1 MNVSDINVAQHREA
15 TSGLS
20 VDQRFLDRWSPRAMT
35 GQSLQDTELLTLVE
49 AARWAPSCFN
59 AQPWR
64 FAYVANSSPGWQELL
79 ATLVPGNQAWAQRA
93 GALIAVI
100 SRKEFEHN
108 GASAPT
114 HAFDAGAAWMSL
126 ALQASAMGLVAH
138 GMRGFDLDAARDCL
152 KVPQLYE
159 LQAIIAVGHPGRV
172 EDLADAYQERELPSG
187 RKTLVEIAF
196 AGGFERLPQ

>member
-1 MNVSDINVAQHREA
+1 MNVSDIKVAEHRDA
-15 TSGLS
+15 TAGLS

-35 GQSLQDTELLTLVE
+35 GQSLQESELLTLVE

-64 FAYVANSSPGWQELL
+64 FAYVANGSSGWQELL
-79 ATLVPGNQAWAQRA
+79 ATLVPGNQAWAARA

-100 SRKEFEHN
+100 SRREFEHN

-138 GMRGFDLDAARDCL
+138 GMRGFELDAARNCL
-152 KVPQLYE
+152 QVPDLYE

-172 EDLADAYQERELPSG
+172 EDLADAYQDRELPSG
-187 RKTLVEIAF
+187 RKALAEIAY
-196 AGGFERLPQ
+196 AGSFEQLTQ

>member
-1 MNVSDINVAQHREA
+1 MNVSDINVTGHRQA

-20 VDQRFLDRWSPRAMT
+20 VHQQFLERWSPRAMT
-35 GQSLQDTELLTLVE
+35 GQSLQEVELLTLVE

-64 FAYVANSSPGWQELL
+64 FAYLANGSAGWQELQ
-79 ATLVPGNQAWAQRA
+79 ATLVPGNQAWAAQA

-100 SRKEFEHN
+100 SRREFEHN
-108 GASAPT
+108 SASAPT

-138 GMRGFDLDAARDCL
+138 GMRGFDAEAACRCL
-152 KVPQLYE
+152 NVPELYD

-172 EDLADAYQERELPSG
+172 EDLAEAYQEREVPSG
-187 RKTLVEIAF
+187 RKALDEIAF
-196 AGGFERLPQ
+196 AGGFQQLAQ